1 MTQDLRSEIIEDADA
16 LAALAPAWW
25 ALWRRCPAAAPF
37 TSPAWAL
44 PWWQAFSPGRLRAAV
59 IWDSDA
65 LVALAPIYLEEG
77 ELGRRL
83 LPIGIGIS
91 DALDVLVDP
100 RMQDGAG
107 SALVQSVAAR
117 GADWGSW
124 ELEELPAG
132 AAALALPVP
141 PGCAEQGGLQSASPI
156 LDLPAAGDDVLV
168 ALPARKRRKLRMAQN
183 RVARRGGEVR
193 AVGTGE
199 VDTFLDHLTRLH
211 RARWTS
217 RGEDGVLVDDPVRR
231 FHALALPELVWA
243 GLARLFTL
251 TIEGRVA
258 GAYYGLQHGGRAYAY
273 LGGFDPDFAFE
284 SPGTM
289 LIGHAIAEAA
299 AGGAAAFDFL
309 RGQEPYKYEWG
320 AVDRWSRRRS
330 FRRLDRG

>member
-1 MTQDLRSEIIEDADA
+1 MTHDLRCEIMEDADA
-16 LAALAPAWW
+16 LAVVAPAWW
-25 ALWRRCPAAAPF
+25 ALWRRCPAATPF

-100 RMQDGAG
+100 RMQDAAG
-107 SALVQSVAAR
+107 STLVQSVAAHA
-117 GADWGSW
+117 ADWDSW
-124 ELEELPAG
+124 ELEELPPG

-141 PGCAEQGGLQSASPI
+141 LGCMEEGADQSASPV
-156 LDLPAAGDDVLV
+156 LDLSAQADPFLV
-168 ALPARKRRKLRMAQN
+168 LPARKRRKLRMAQN

-193 AVGTGE
+193 AVGTRE
-199 VDTFLDHLTRLH
+199 VGAFLDDLTRLH
-211 RARWTS
+211 GARWSS
-217 RGEDGVLVDDPVRR
+217 RGEDGVLADDPVHR
-231 FHALALPELVWA
+231 FHALALPELVET

-251 TIEGRVA
+251 TIEGRVV

-284 SPGTM
+284 SPGTV
-289 LIGHAIAEAA
+289 LIGHAIADAA
-299 AGGAAAFDFL
+299 ASGATVFDFL

-320 AVDRWSRRRS
+320 AVDHWSRRRS
-330 FRRLDRG
+330 FRRLDRA

>member
-1 MTQDLRSEIIEDADA
+1 MSRDLRTETVEDAAA
-16 LAALAPAWW
+16 LEALAPAWW
-25 ALWRRCPAAAPF
+25 DLWRRCPAATPF

-44 PWWQAFSPGRLRAAV
+44 PWWRAFAPGKLRSAAV
-59 IWDSDA
+59 WDGHA

-77 ELGRRL
+77 ALGARL

-100 RMQDGAG
+100 AVQDKAG
-107 SALVQSVAAR
+107 QALVDGVSGHA
-117 GADWGSW
+117 ADWDSW
-124 ELEELPAG
+124 ELEELPAE
-132 AAALALPVP
+132 AAALALPIP
-141 PGCAEQGGLQSASPI
+141 LGCQERAGNQSASPV
-156 LDLPAAGDDVLV
+156 LDLSAAQEDPFVV
-168 ALPARKRRKLRMAQN
+168 LPARKRRKLRMGEN

-199 VDTFLDHLTRLH
+199 VDTFLDDLTRLH

-217 RGEDGVLVDDPVRR
+217 RGEAGVLVADPVRG
-231 FHALALPELVWA
+231 FHALALPELVGA